1 MRYIYTG
8 EVPPLT
14 AMPLWDIH
22 VDGEDRDL
30 RKQTY
35 LTYEFLDSRALVYK
49 NSADKVKSRYN

>member
-1 MRYIYTG
+1 
-8 EVPPLT
+8 
-14 AMPLWDIH
+14 MPLWDIH